1 MKKYLN
7 KKNWWLFLVM
17 FVTFFLS
24 DTSAR
29 GQSLVYLLND
39 LGVIY
44 SLNPA
49 TCQIN
54 NECTFPFSGSYFT
67 DLAYNDVNGH
77 IIGITVEGEIVDV
90 NLDNCQSA
98 FIANLNIS
106 GATSLVYRDG
116 KLYIAGN
123 LSGAIFQFDL
133 STQILTQI
141 ATVPIGAAGDLT
153 FFEDKLMLAAL
164 DNHIYEIDIQNNN
177 VVLDL
182 GLIGINDIYG
192 VLTILNP
199 LDCTYQLIV
208 TSGNNIYTLETS
220 TMATSPFC
228 SGLPLGTIYG
238 AASTTET
245 GADPVS
251 PEATFTPSAF
261 SGCIPL
267 TVTFTPDFTNVNY
280 NYAWNFGDPNSSTD
294 LSNQMIPQYTFTAPG
309 TYTVQLVLSGET
321 PCGPVENTNTIQIV
335 VDNPPVISVNSGSF
349 CEGGSLNLQATGAT
363 TYTWSPPLGLNT
375 TTGANVSAGPLVTT
389 TYTVSG
395 TVNGCSASAEAE
407 VVVLPLPTLTL
418 DYDPLICPGGSTT
431 ITAVGAD
438 TYSWSPSN
446 GLNTVSG
453 PSVIANPTVNTTYT
467 VTGTGSNGCS
477 ATESMLISIEVV
489 TVSVT
494 GGGIICLGN
503 PLNASLELVATGL
516 SNYTWSPPNGLNTT
530 TGQTVFSY
538 PNQDVIY
545 TVSGTTANG
554 CYGEATTQVVVVPD
568 FEIQAN
574 AAEICPGQEAVLEAQ
589 GADSY
594 TWSPSTYL
602 NTANGPTVIASP
614 PTTQTYTIVGEVN
627 GCFESIETVVTVFE
641 TSSIHAWATPSVVY
655 NSNPEVTF
663 GTNTTGSISW
673 LLEDQELSN
682 QANFT
687 HLFSEIP
694 NSYTVILETVSEDG
708 CLVEIPVQITI
719 LEDFIYYVPNAFT
732 PDGNEFNNVFLPI
745 IPFGIDL
752 TTYELEIYDRWGELL
767 FVSHDSE
774 VGWDGT
780 YAGKYCKEG
789 VYTWKLQFKSK
800 YSDKKKIDV
809 GSVSLLR

>member
-375 TTGANVSAGPLVTT
+375 TTGANVSAGPSVTT

-431 ITAVGAD
+431 ISAVGAE

-453 PSVIANPTVNTTYT
+453 PSVIANPSVNTTYT

-568 FEIQAN
+568 FQIQAN

-594 TWSPSTYL
+594 TWSPSTNL

-719 LEDFIYYVPNAFT
+719 LEDFLYYVPNAFT

-745 IPFGIDL
+745 ITFGIDL

-780 YAGKYCKEG
+780 YAGQYCKEG